1 VRANYGTTATFRAQ
15 ARYMLHCWNILAIEG
30 RDSMELLE
38 SRICELLEVII
49 ERQEYEIFGEIKK
62 K

>member
-1 VRANYGTTATFRAQ
+1 
-15 ARYMLHCWNILAIEG
+15 MLHCWNILAIEG